1 MGKEVPLDVGK
12 KIILFFY
19 YCHLINFSVFFNNYY
34 LFLRE
39 ENQCIKKFKIMEQ
52 VAKLG
57 VEFSWALESVI

>member
-1 MGKEVPLDVGK
+1 MPLDVGK

-57 VEFSWALESVI
+57 LEFSWALESVI